1 MTLRDDQLRALEAFA
16 DGRLD
21 GNERGDAER
30 LLSENPEAAEIV
42 RSLAEADAAVRRLFD
57 PPTEFDPALGA
68 ESVASSGRAYVA
80 GSVVAGGR
88 RPWVRW
94 ALAAG
99 LFLAACGAYVAN
111 FVLVT
116 SPDSLYGEFVAAGF
130 EPAWKCKD
138 QQEFL
143 EYSRARTG
151 GEFLVAEAP
160 GVQVLGW
167 DSGNDLVGET
177 TVSLWSRAD
186 GRPVVVFIDRAA
198 DDHTVRLRP
207 FSGLHLHRGQLGETV
222 FYEVSPLDHPVVLPL
237 VHRPSEAPGAM
248 KLAPGVN

>member
-1 MTLRDDQLRALEAFA
+1 MTLRDEQLRVLEAFA
-16 DGRLD
+16 DGRLE
-21 GNERGDAER
+21 GAERADAER
-30 LLSENPEAAEIV
+30 LVNQSPEAAAVV
-42 RSLAEADAAVRRLFD
+42 RSLADADAAVRRLFD
-57 PPTEFDPALGA
+57 PPAEFGPVLDADKVG
-68 ESVASSGRAYVA
+68 SSGRPAVA
-80 GSVVAGGR
+80 GTVVAGGR

-99 LFLAACGAYVAN
+99 LLLAACGAYLAN

-116 SPDSLYGEFVAAGF
+116 SPDSVYGEFVSAGF

-143 EYSRARTG
+143 DYSRARTG

-186 GRPVVVFIDRAA
+186 GKPVVVFIDRAA

-207 FSGLHLHRGQLGETV
+207 FSGLHLYRGQLGETV

-237 VHRPSEAPGAM
+237 VHRPDEQPGLM
-248 KLAPGVN
+248 RGG